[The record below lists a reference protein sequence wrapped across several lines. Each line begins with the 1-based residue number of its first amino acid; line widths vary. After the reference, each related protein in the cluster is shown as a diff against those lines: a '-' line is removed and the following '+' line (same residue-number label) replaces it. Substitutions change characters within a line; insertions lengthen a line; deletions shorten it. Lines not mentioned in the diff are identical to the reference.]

1 MAERL
6 DIVVY
11 QAREGKG
18 HGVEQKEE
26 ARQVPGAK
34 ELSHQIHSSCAI
46 IDYDYPG
53 ASGHSYVGQTHWFHC
68 LLTP

>member
-34 ELSHQIHSSCAI
+34 ELSHQIHFRCAI
-46 IDYDYPG
+46 LNMDYDYPDHR
-53 ASGHSYVGQTHWFHC
+53 STNRLVSRD
-68 LLTP
+68 